1 MGAELMH
8 WRGKLAS
15 PARLCLASGAAAVV
29 ASLVTGWTPHS
40 VRKLESPSIEM
51 EAPQLPPNDPVPP
64 DREQASDAE
73 LFFKASPSFQLSS
86 LPPGFVHSHLAE
98 QAYGYNGP
106 AAGNRLGP
114 DATRSSR
121 VEHNRDN
128 LFNDAQL
135 ASIKARLKL
144 NANQQELWRPVE
156 SALRAIRWSRQG
168 AGLNAH
174 QVRSLELNGEELN
187 RLKMAAAPLIA
198 TFREDQKEEVRT
210 LTRLMGLEQ
219 LASQF

>member
-1 MGAELMH
+1 
-8 WRGKLAS
+8 
-15 PARLCLASGAAAVV
+15 
-29 ASLVTGWTPHS
+29 
-40 VRKLESPSIEM
+40 
-51 EAPQLPPNDPVPP
+51 
-64 DREQASDAE
+64 
-73 LFFKASPSFQLSS
+73 
-86 LPPGFVHSHLAE
+86 VHSNLAE

-156 SALRAIRWSRQG
+156 LALRAIRWSRQG
-168 AGLNAH
+168 VGLNAH
-174 QVRSLELNGEELN
+174 QARSLELNGGELN
-187 RLKMAAAPLIA
+187 RLKMAAVPLIA